1 MEYFKYDYK
10 NVDSEINFQNYETF
24 LTDMRSYKF
33 YLFDISLM
41 QHDPK
46 LPQQMRKKSKF
57 IIFTQK
63 VLFVLPYLIIFP
75 TLYYYYRNNF
85 FTMRIRHKEF
95 KLISY
100 LFGTLF
106 AIRLLQKV
114 LIKYEGDTILKDAA
128 TNNLHSV

>member
-63 VLFVLPYLIIFP
+63 VLFVLPYFIIFP
-75 TLYYYYRNNF
+75 AIYYHSRRNF

-95 KLISY
+95 NLISY
-100 LFGTLF
+100 LFGTLI
-106 AIRLLQKV
+106 AIRLLQKG
-114 LIKYEGDTILKDAA
+114 LLKYEGDKILIEAA
-128 TNNLHSV
+128 KNNFHSV